1 MIRFFRTLPAGS
13 LRPNRAGPDGRGL
26 GYSAQKIALLKSM
39 SAADLADFGAKAAD
53 VEAIARTA
61 AGQR

>member
-1 MIRFFRTLPAGS
+1 MIRFFRPLPVGS
-13 LRPNRAGPDGRGL
+13 LRPNRAGL